1 MHAEVLIVCSG
12 IDERTIDREID
23 LTAMKQIQP
32 FIGDKQKRR
41 EMFNWL
47 RAKKFSI
54 YLLQEVHC
62 SENTAAIWSAEWGYK
77 TLFSCCS
84 SAKGGVAILFNNNFA
99 FQIQRTYLDTTGR
112 FIICDIKTEEK
123 YITLATIYA
132 PNDDE
137 PAFFQ
142 NFFEH
147 LLDFRC
153 DDLIIGGDFNLVLD
167 LNKDKKGGRSKTH
180 SNSVKT
186 LQSFITE
193 LSLVD
198 AWRVLNPDISRYT
211 WRRKNPEIQCRLDFF
226 LVSQSMMS
234 NITQADIL
242 CGYKTDHSMITIN
255 TALHSNPRGPDFWKM
270 NTSFLTDVNYVNQ
283 IRTTIREV
291 LSEYKNDTSVNPSL
305 LWEMIKLKIREQ
317 SLKYAAGRKANM
329 LRKEEEL
336 EKRINILQTL
346 IESA

>member
-1 MHAEVLIVCSG
+1 MNYLRHGELLCP
-12 IDERTIDREID
+12 DDKTIQKEL
-23 LTAMKQIQP
+23 LT
-32 FIGDKQKRR
+32 
-41 EMFNWL
+41 E
-47 RAKKFSI
+47 AK
-54 YLLQEVHC
+54 
-62 SENTAAIWSAEWGYK
+62 
-77 TLFSCCS
+77 
-84 SAKGGVAILFNNNFA
+84 
-99 FQIQRTYLDTTGR
+99 LDTTGR

-167 LNKDKKGGRSKTH
+167 LNKDEKGGRSKTH

-211 WRRKNPEIQCRLDFF
+211 WRRKNPEIQCRLDF
-226 LVSQSMMS
+226 S
-234 NITQADIL
+234 
-242 CGYKTDHSMITIN
+242 
-255 TALHSNPRGPDFWKM
+255 
-270 NTSFLTDVNYVNQ
+270 
-283 IRTTIREV
+283 
-291 LSEYKNDTSVNPSL
+291 
-305 LWEMIKLKIREQ
+305 
-317 SLKYAAGRKANM
+317 
-329 LRKEEEL
+329 
-336 EKRINILQTL
+336 
-346 IESA
+346 